1 MKKIFYVAI
10 ISLSMLVLTACG
22 SNKKNEPSNNDTNL
36 NNTNTEQSQLSNESN
51 EVVISHSKGETVV
64 KKNPKKVAVFDMG
77 ILDDLNTLNV
87 DVELAVPDSVPSY
100 LKEYAANAVNVG
112 AIKEP
117 NLEALF
123 EFAPD
128 VIFISGRQRDYYDEL
143 SKIAPTVFV
152 DLNANNYLNDILY
165 SSGYIGEIF
174 SKDAEVLAF
183 VSALTSDIEKLKS
196 SIKDRN
202 EKALIILTNDG
213 NISAYGKGSRFGLIH
228 EVLGV
233 KAADENIEVS
243 THGQSISY
251 EYISQVNPDI
261 LFVIDRTKIR
271 GGTNLAENT
280 LNNDLVKGTNAFK
293 NNKIIYLN
301 PETWYLSN
309 SGLTAVKNMVDEV
322 RHAFLD

>member
-10 ISLSMLVLTACG
+10 ISLSMLALTACG

-128 VIFISGRQRDYYDEL
+128 VIFISGRQLDYYDEL

-183 VSALTSDIEKLKS
+183 VSALTSDIEELKS

-228 EVLGV
+228 DVLGI